1 MEKVYNV
8 DMCTLSVRVT
18 NRAAYTLYHEVLG
31 YTIKETEKEYYADG
45 EDAYVMYMKFG
56 EDKEE
61 SKVIENVPEG
71 GSSFDQYAE

>member
-45 EDAYVMYMKFG
+45 EDAYVM
-56 EDKEE
+56 
-61 SKVIENVPEG
+61 
-71 GSSFDQYAE
+71 